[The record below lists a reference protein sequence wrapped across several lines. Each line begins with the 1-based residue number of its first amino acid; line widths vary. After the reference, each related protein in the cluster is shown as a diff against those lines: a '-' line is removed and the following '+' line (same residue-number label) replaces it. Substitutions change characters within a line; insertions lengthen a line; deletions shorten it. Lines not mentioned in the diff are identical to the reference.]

1 MMDWIWQPEGT
12 ARLIPGVDGVVTGG
26 DSTKPG
32 KNMMEDMGLKR
43 STKWK
48 GYQAQHIIPSE
59 MANHPILKKIGICRF
74 R

>member
-32 KNMMEDMGLKR
+32 K
-43 STKWK
+43 
-48 GYQAQHIIPSE
+48 I
-59 MANHPILKKIGICRF
+59 
-74 R
+74 